1 MLAKAGGS
9 SRWWGT
15 TPKPSRVVQGKPDP
29 LIAIGPRRKA
39 SLKKHLGSVKCLT
52 GNSLILTPV
61 TITEG
66 HVTETERRSGRDDSA
81 RNVQML
87 RQQSMVYRIVDS
99 SFPSPLVLQ
108 VYKRILSPVF
118 RASLG
123 LYTNHG
129 FQRQQGSRTTSVWQ
143 STPLLTVWCLPTVQ
157 VVIGIPR
164 CKLRMNLTQALD
176 DPELVLRSRGGKS
189 GYSLRDDLRASFST
203 ISTDD
208 ELFFCPNTAN
218 VPSI

>member
-15 TPKPSRVVQGKPDP
+15 TPKPSRVVQGKTDP

-39 SLKKHLGSVKCLT
+39 SLKKHLGSVKYRKKV
-52 GNSLILTPV
+52 GKD
-61 TITEG
+61 
-66 HVTETERRSGRDDSA
+66 DDSA

-87 RQQSMVYRIVDS
+87 RRQSMVYRIVDS